1 MILGPIVD
9 AGAISDVHSRIEV
22 PGVSLGSCV
31 AVGGGNMLKSVE
43 GGKCAFCVRDGHSCW
58 DCNSPYNDMTLGGT
72 VKCTTIRTA
81 GHQAVAAISSF
92 TAIKIDDENDDKA
105 MSMCGSSGAALVEYP
120 RQHTE
125 GACKEVLS
133 LFQKCLEDDMDVC
146 KNAAEIIS
154 RPEALTT
161 KTILD
166 DAKTLTK
173 EDQKALR
180 DEGLYVYI
188 SLLGARNKD
197 VIKPL
202 GRFVASNSN
211 EEASAIKAMS
221 VELDKPCA
229 YVVRYYNTI
238 SYDAGL
244 MSLRKGLF
252 RLDGS

>member
-1 MILGPIVD
+1 
-9 AGAISDVHSRIEV
+9 
-22 PGVSLGSCV
+22 
-31 AVGGGNMLKSVE
+31 
-43 GGKCAFCVRDGHSCW
+43 
-58 DCNSPYNDMTLGGT
+58 
-72 VKCTTIRTA
+72 
-81 GHQAVAAISSF
+81 
-92 TAIKIDDENDDKA
+92 
-105 MSMCGSSGAALVEYP
+105 
-120 RQHTE
+120 
-125 GACKEVLS
+125 
-133 LFQKCLEDDMDVC
+133 
-146 KNAAEIIS
+146 
-154 RPEALTT
+154 LTT

-180 DEGLYVYI
+180 DEGLYAYI

-197 VIKPL
+197 AIKPL